1 MTDEELESLP
11 RGDEPPCWPEEP
23 HMKNAKTE
31 IP

>member
-23 HMKNAKTE
+23 HTKPEAV
-31 IP
+31 